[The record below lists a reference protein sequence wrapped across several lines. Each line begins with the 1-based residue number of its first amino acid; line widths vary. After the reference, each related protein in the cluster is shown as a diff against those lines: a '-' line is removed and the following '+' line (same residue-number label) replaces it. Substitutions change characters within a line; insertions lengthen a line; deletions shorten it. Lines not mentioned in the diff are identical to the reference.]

1 MRTDSVGD
9 RPGVPTGEARA
20 RRAGG
25 RSPEGS
31 RRGRPAGVALIVVLW
46 LVAILTLLMYA
57 FLTDMQVEYSL
68 AAGYGDQ
75 KKAEQIAWSGIDY
88 ACATLIN
95 NPQTSYTLIDQS
107 WSNDYTRF
115 FESPLGDGAYT
126 LVHPTYNDLVSPM
139 WGIEDEA
146 SKLNLNTVTAGML
159 LNLPLSW
166 MTEQI
171 ADSIVAWRDANASNL
186 PSAAGDSY
194 YQALS
199 PPYSCKHQP
208 FETIEELLYVAGVTQ
223 EALYGRDANLNGF
236 NDAGE
241 QDSASHPDPGLFGL
255 VTVWS
260 VDKNQTA
267 AGTPRVNLNTAA
279 QQALVA
285 AGMTQTEV
293 QATLAY
299 RVQRGLFPTVAHLLG
314 QPSRGIPAILTAA
327 RFKALAD
334 RFTVQAGA
342 TVPGLVNINTAPLQV
357 LMALPGITQE
367 IAAQIMAQRITPGA
381 KLANIGWLTDLVT
394 PEQLQGIAN
403 LITCRSYQF
412 RIHSVGRIGT
422 PYTSG
427 PSGGK
432 VPERPGAIKRM
443 MAVFDML
450 ATPGP
455 RLVYWKD
462 VTKLGMPYDPSA
474 GPGTGP

>member
-1 MRTDSVGD
+1 MKTDSFRQ
-9 RPGVPTGEARA
+9 RPGVPRRESGPSLAE
-20 RRAGG
+20 RRAPGG
-25 RSPEGS
+25 PPRE
-31 RRGRPAGVALIVVLW
+31 RRKGVALIIVLW

-68 AAGYGDQ
+68 AGGYGDQ
-75 KKAEQIAWSGIDY
+75 KKAEQIAWSAIDY

-95 NPQTSYTLIDQS
+95 NPQTSSTLIDQS
-107 WSNDYTRF
+107 WSNDQSRF
-115 FESPLGDGAYT
+115 FEIGLGDGAFSI
-126 LVHPTYNDLVSPM
+126 VHPTYDDSAAPM

-146 SKLNLNTVTAGML
+146 SKINLNTVTAEML
-159 LNLPLSW
+159 LKLPLSW

-171 ADSIVAWRDANASNL
+171 ADSIIAWRDAKPSAL
-186 PSAAGDSY
+186 PSAAEDSY
-194 YQALS
+194 YQSLN
-199 PPYSCKHQP
+199 PPYGCKHQP

-223 EALYGRDANLNGF
+223 EALYGRDANLNGI
-236 NDAGE
+236 NDPGE

-267 AGTPRVNLNTAA
+267 AGTPRLNLNTAS
-279 QQALVA
+279 QQLLQL
-285 AGMTQTEV
+285 AGMTQQEI
-293 QATLAY
+293 QSTLAY
-299 RVQRGLFPTVAHLLG
+299 RLQRGPFPTVAHLLG
-314 QPSRGIPAILTAA
+314 QPSRGIPPILAGA

-334 RFTVQAGA
+334 RFTVAPGA
-342 TVPGLVNINTAPLQV
+342 TIPGLVNINTAPLQV
-357 LMALPGITQE
+357 LLALPGITQE
-367 IAAQIMAQRITPGA
+367 IAVKLMAQRITPGA
-381 KLANIGWLTDLVT
+381 NLSNLGWLTDVVT
-394 PEQLQGIAN
+394 PEQLQGFAN

-412 RIHSVGRIGT
+412 RIHAVGRIGT

-427 PSGGK
+427 PAGGD
-432 VPERPGAIKRM
+432 VAERPGAIKRM

-462 VTKLGMPYDPSA
+462 VTKVGMPYDPSA